1 MSTSPIRK
9 AAGQS
14 VEEMTAQLAGSKEGN
29 RLYTPK
35 AGTYNEALDAAID
48 HQLELLAAAKR
59 RGRVNLNDVDEV
71 EATATAYM
79 TSCKRAGVYPT
90 MLGFAAACGYSRK
103 AIYEYIA
110 RHNGKTVDYLDGLRS
125 SWAAIVAHM
134 GLTRKCLYLPAEKL
148 WAGHG
153 RPGRNRHCT
162 QNRKSSGRDQ
172 RPGGIAPE
180 VLGRCLW
187 GRCRKDSGSRG
198 QGGLKNLLE
207 ILGVFKP
214 LNEATP
220 ESTFPPPPAYMQAV
234 RPLIQGMPPKL
245 AVFCPLTCI
254 QESRLWTNRR
264 RLLLFGV
271 LEDFGQD
278 HQREKQNYK

>member
-29 RLYTPK
+29 HLYTPK
-35 AGTYNEALDAAID
+35 AGTYKEVSDALKAEALDAAID

-134 GLTRKCLYLPAEKL
+134 GLTRQCSESVSIFLLKNCGQGMADRAEIDIAPKTENPLGETKDPEELRRKYLEDVYGADAEK
-148 WAGHG
+148 
-153 RPGRNRHCT
+153 
-162 QNRKSSGRDQ
+162 
-172 RPGGIAPE
+172 I
-180 VLGRCLW
+180 
-187 GRCRKDSGSRG
+187 
-198 QGGLKNLLE
+198 LE
-207 ILGVFKP
+207 
-214 LNEATP
+214 A
-220 ESTFPPPPAYMQAV
+220 
-234 RPLIQGMPPKL
+234 
-245 AVFCPLTCI
+245 
-254 QESRLWTNRR
+254 
-264 RLLLFGV
+264 
-271 LEDFGQD
+271 ED
-278 HQREKQNYK
+278 REG

>member
-35 AGTYNEALDAAID
+35 AGTYKEVSDALKAEALDAAID

-110 RHNGKTVDYLDGLRS
+110 RHSGKSADYLDGLRS
-125 SWAAIVAHM
+125 SWAAIVAQM
-134 GLTRKCLYLPAEKL
+134 GLARQCSESVSIFLLKNCGQGMADRAEI
-148 WAGHG
+148 
-153 RPGRNRHCT
+153 
-162 QNRKSSGRDQ
+162 D
-172 RPGGIAPE
+172 IAPKTE
-180 VLGRCLW
+180 NPLGEQKDPEELR
-187 GRCRKDSGSRG
+187 RK
-198 QGGLKNLLE
+198 
-207 ILGVFKP
+207 
-214 LNEATP
+214 
-220 ESTFPPPPAYMQAV
+220 Y
-234 RPLIQGMPPKL
+234 
-245 AVFCPLTCI
+245 
-254 QESRLWTNRR
+254 
-264 RLLLFGV
+264 
-271 LEDFGQD
+271 LEDVYGAD
-278 HQREKQNYK
+278 ADKIIDAEASEK